1 MARKKLIKSLK
12 DIMIINTLFDGNIIV
27 LGGDFRQTLPIV
39 QNGRKNDF
47 INESLLNSPIWSQLE
62 KY

>member
-1 MARKKLIKSLK
+1 
-12 DIMIINTLFDGNIIV
+12 MIINTLFDGNIIV